1 MENGLIIN
9 RLKHRRAV
17 ECVVLSSREGSQWP
31 CNELQAQLHEYT
43 LMTFKA
49 TANFAA
55 IIKDDPEVGFVI
67 SGTHRGSVSLRGD
80 RTIPGAA
87 RKHVRRRMTRRLI
100 RQYEI
105 FREHVKAV
113 GNRVAAKIEDN
124 FVKNVLDSQNAFS
137 TACAPPIRIG

>member
-1 MENGLIIN
+1 MDNGLIIN
-9 RLKHRRAV
+9 RLEPRRAA
-17 ECVVLSSREGSQWP
+17 ECVVLPSRDGSQWP
-31 CNELQAQLHEYT
+31 CKESQDELHEYT

-80 RTIPGAA
+80 RTIPSAA

-113 GNRVAAKIEDN
+113 SNRVAAKIESD
-124 FVKNVLDSQNAFS
+124 FVKKVF
-137 TACAPPIRIG
+137 G